1 MKLYKYVTSDRID
14 ILTDGFIRF
23 TQPAA
28 FNDPFEMSP
37 FIKEI
42 ASDAE
47 IEAMLDDQHVA
58 SVHEQYMKNN
68 REFKRKVPFERY
80 LKQYSKEELLVE
92 IKASAHGRALDQVR
106 ESLPVSFNQALG
118 ILCLTTKFDNLL
130 MWAHYANSHTGFVI
144 EFDADHRFFNR
155 TFEDLSSP
163 TGIDEDLTKDYGH
176 LIKVDYQDQ
185 RPQISVSSVKSFDS
199 FFVKSREWEYE
210 DEWRMLMPSARA
222 DQVKENEPFRT
233 LLYKLPIDAVTKVIL
248 GHRSSEDL
256 YQQSVNL
263 SASDSQKYG
272 HIEIKKMA
280 LDEKEFKLNLIDL

>member
-1 MKLYKYVTSDRID
+1 MKLYKYVTSDRIE
-14 ILTDGFIRF
+14 ILINGLIRF

-47 IEAMLDDQHVA
+47 IESILDAD
-58 SVHEQYMKNN
+58 HESNVREVYSKKN
-68 REFKRKVPFERY
+68 REYRRKVPFEKF
-80 LKQYSKEELLVE
+80 LKQYPKEELLVE
-92 IKASAHGRALDQVR
+92 IKASAHGRALDKVR

-130 MWAHYANSHTGFVI
+130 MWAHYANSHSGFVI
-144 EFDADHRFFNR
+144 EFDGEHPFFNR
-155 TFEDLSSP
+155 VFEDLSSP

-176 LIKVDYQDQ
+176 LIKVEYKDQ
-185 RPQISVSSVKSFDS
+185 RPQISVSSVKSFES
-199 FFVKSREWEYE
+199 FLVKSREWEYE
-210 DEWRMLMPSARA
+210 DEWRMLMPSAHA
-222 DQVKENEPFRT
+222 DQVKENEPFQT
-233 LLYKLPIDAVTKVIL
+233 LLYNLPIDAVTKVIL

-256 YQQSVNL
+256 YQQFVNL

-272 HIEIKKMA
+272 HIEIKKMS
-280 LDEKEFKLNLIDL
+280 LDEREFKLNLIDL